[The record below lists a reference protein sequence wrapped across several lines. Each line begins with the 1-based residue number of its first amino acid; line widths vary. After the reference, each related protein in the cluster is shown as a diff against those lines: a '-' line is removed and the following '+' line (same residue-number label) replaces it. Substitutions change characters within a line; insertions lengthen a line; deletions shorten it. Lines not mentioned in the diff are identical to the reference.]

1 MGAPGLGSTGSEA
14 SKKRPRPSMG
24 APGLGT
30 LSRTAPGAPLESPR
44 QSQEAPRRSQKAPGE
59 FWRPRRA
66 PQDGPD
72 GPSMAQCRPKAANR
86 RPKRPPRDP
95 KRAPRGLPGEPQA
108 AKIVDFYW
116 FLRGFWA
123 FQFFLTFSSFQRST
137 TARKTLQTARRQ
149 PKRPPQERPNT
160 TDESLYIVQRPPET
174 HHRTAPRR
182 SKMPEEVSGGL
193 EEPPKTSR

>member
-108 AKIVDFYW
+108 AKIVDLYW
-116 FLRGFWA
+116 FLRVFFGFPV
-123 FQFFLTFSSFQRST
+123 FSNVFMLPT
-137 TARKTLQTARRQ
+137 LHDGPGTLQTVRRQ
-149 PKRPPQERPNT
+149 PKRPPRA
-160 TDESLYIVQRPPET
+160 PE
-174 HHRTAPRR
+174 HGPIQ
-182 SKMPEEVSGGL
+182 PL
-193 EEPPKTSR
+193 DYPKVA